1 MGSMGCKG
9 RFTRSPRSD
18 GRGGLAQARWVAS
31 PDLLGSPGLP
41 NPLSLVGPPDLL
53 GSLSSSRHFV
63 VVYTFRVVIYIIQE
77 HIEARLAFHSR
88 RLVESFGRSSTSPSS
103 VVRDD
108 GEFLGGRDVRFCVAS
123 ASVEFNF
130 FLGGS

>member
-53 GSLSSSRHFV
+53 
-63 VVYTFRVVIYIIQE
+63 
-77 HIEARLAFHSR
+77 EARLAFHSR